1 MKTSMNQKSLDAYES
16 IKDELGNKQQ
26 AVLKA
31 VMGLGMATNRMIS
44 QELDWE
50 INRVTGRVNELVNKG
65 ILVAA
70 GDYLDTSTSRTVN
83 MWKYA
88 KS

>member
-1 MKTSMNQKSLDAYES
+1 MNQKSLDAYDS
-16 IKDELGNKQQ
+16 IKDELGDKQQ
-26 AVLKA
+26 KVLET
-31 VMGLGMATNRMIS
+31 VMTLGMATNRMIS
-44 QELDWE
+44 KSLGWE

-65 ILVAA
+65 ILVPA
-70 GDYLDTSTSRTVN
+70 GDYLDPSTSRTVN